1 MSSTDPGF
9 LRDHQYKDASNLQA
23 RIDLHGRYSTN
34 PQPFWTW
41 AFDFLELP
49 ENAEVLEVGCGTG
62 MFWQVNA
69 DRVPPGWRVTLTDL
83 SAGMLSSARSNLAAV
98 TQIVDFQ
105 VADVQLLPFPDASFD
120 AVLANFMLYHVPDRR
135 QGIAE
140 IARVLKPGG
149 LLIAATNGSAHL
161 REIRDLERRF
171 GIETLFGATTSAQ
184 AFGLQNGATQLEPY
198 FDQIVCERH
207 ENHLAVPAAEPVIAH
222 IRSKLADRARV
233 ADRLEVVRAHIVK
246 HIEQFGEFRVTK
258 ASGLFAARRSR
269 V

>member
-9 LRDHQYKDASNLQA
+9 LRDHQYKDSSNLQA

-41 AFDFLELP
+41 AFDFLDVP
-49 ENAEVLEVGCGTG
+49 AEAQILEVGCGTG

-69 DRVPPGWRVTLTDL
+69 DRLPPGWRVTLTDL
-83 SAGMLSSARSNLAAV
+83 STGMLGSARANLANV
-98 TQIVDFQ
+98 PQVVECQ
-105 VADVQLLPFPDASFD
+105 VADVQLLPYPDASFD

-140 IARVLKPGG
+140 IARVLRPGG
-149 LLIAATNGSAHL
+149 LLIAATNGSTHL

-184 AFGLQNGATQLEPY
+184 AFGLQNGAAQLEGL
-198 FDQIVCERH
+198 FDHIACERH
-207 ENHLAVPAAEPVIAH
+207 ENHLAVPKPEPVIAH
-222 IRSKLADRARV
+222 IRSKLADRGRA
-233 ADRLEVVRAHIVK
+233 ADRLEVVRAHIAK
-246 HIEQFGEFRVTK
+246 HIEQYGEFRVTK
-258 ASGLFAARRSR
+258 ASGLFVARRKES
-269 V
+269 